1 MRDLANDMR
10 YFYKYL
16 KDKGVNTVYDTI
28 PAPITVEVF
37 QKLGARIE
45 KSENPKYK
53 FKAQI

>member
-16 KDKGVNTVYDTI
+16 KNKGINTVYDTI

-45 KSENPKYK
+45 KSDNPKYK